1 MSRRT
6 SLQDRRCGQIIRSS
20 FLTFRLYIAWG
31 ETREI
36 DSRLTKGVALLVKR
50 GERSFEL
57 FGLFE
62 TMSKVR
68 GEFEVAS

>member
-1 MSRRT
+1 
-6 SLQDRRCGQIIRSS
+6 L
-20 FLTFRLYIAWG
+20 LWG